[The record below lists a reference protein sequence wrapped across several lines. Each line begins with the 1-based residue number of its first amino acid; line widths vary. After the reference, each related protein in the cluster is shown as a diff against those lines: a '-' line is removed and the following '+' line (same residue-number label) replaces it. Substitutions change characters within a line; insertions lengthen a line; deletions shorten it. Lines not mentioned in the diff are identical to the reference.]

1 MKKLVAILTIL
12 FASVLC
18 TACINNFAIQEL
30 NNKAQESLRTG
41 DIETAICRL
50 QSSVDLDENLFET
63 RYNLAV
69 ALTQAGKYKKAK
81 EQIEIALNMKPN
93 TPEAYY
99 TKGVILEG
107 IGANIIDN
115 VDEDEPKEVLS
126 EEEFDL
132 EVYELSTEE
141 KLEVVQYFES
151 ACTAFEKYLE
161 LMPEAGD
168 KTQVQE
174 KIASLKDSI
183 KMYSEKTSKTNA
195 KETPKKVK

>member
-1 MKKLVAILTIL
+1 MKKLVAVLTIL

-41 DIETAICRL
+41 DVETAICRL

-81 EQIEIALNMKPN
+81 EQIEVALNMKP
-93 TPEAYY
+93 TIPEVYY
-99 TKGVILEG
+99 TKGVVLEG

-115 VDEDEPKEVLS
+115 VDEDKTKEVLS

-132 EVYELSTEE
+132 EVYEMSGEE
-141 KLEVVQYFES
+141 KLEVIKNFEEAIS
-151 ACTAFEKYLE
+151 AFEKYLE
-161 LMPEAGD
+161 LNPEAND
-168 KTQVQE
+168 AIQVQE
-174 KIASLKDSI
+174 KINSLKDSI
-183 KMYSEKTSKTNA
+183 KMYSEKQITA
-195 KETPKKVK
+195 QPQPKKAK

>member
-126 EEEFDL
+126 EEEVI
-132 EVYELSTEE
+132 EVEGIEDETVEGETEQVE
-141 KLEVVQYFES
+141 EVLDTIEQNTGKKSKKKKKKE
-151 ACTAFEKYLE
+151 
-161 LMPEAGD
+161 D
-168 KTQVQE
+168 K
-174 KIASLKDSI
+174 K
-183 KMYSEKTSKTNA
+183 
-195 KETPKKVK
+195 

>member
-1 MKKLVAILTIL
+1 MKKLVAVLTIL

-41 DIETAICRL
+41 DVETAICRL

-81 EQIEIALNMKPN
+81 EQIEVALNMKP
-93 TPEAYY
+93 TIPEVYY
-99 TKGVILEG
+99 TKGVVLEG

-115 VDEDEPKEVLS
+115 VEVNS
-126 EEEFDL
+126 FC
-132 EVYELSTEE
+132 ELLKNERFTS
-141 KLEVVQYFES
+141 YS
-151 ACTAFEKYLE
+151 RRGKYLIFTLDTKVLVCHLRME
-161 LMPEAGD
+161 GKFMLR
-168 KTQVQE
+168 
-174 KIASLKDSI
+174 KI
-183 KMYSEKTSKTNA
+183 
-195 KETPKKVK
+195 